1 MKLTKIRW
9 GPLFFGVFAI
19 AAGLLSGIYG
29 HELIAE
35 NGDAREVIVTTFS
48 ILAGFLIAVMTLL
61 GDQSMLPG
69 TWRIAEASR
78 QSIKAKLIRQK
89 WLFYTY
95 LITLILIFV
104 STLTATRWPEET
116 EWLERTYFAFAT
128 GAFLISFRLPTV
140 LMEVQMERVDAVV
153 AARRQT
159 ASKLERS

>member
-1 MKLTKIRW
+1 MKFTQLRW
-9 GPLFFGVFAI
+9 GRFLFGLFAI
-19 AAGLLSGIYG
+19 AAGFGAAIYG
-29 HELIAE
+29 HELITD

-89 WLFYTY
+89 WLFYIY

-104 STLTATRWPEET
+104 STLTAQRWPEET
-116 EWLERTYFAFAT
+116 EWLERIYFGFAT
-128 GAFLISFRLPTV
+128 GAFLISFRLPSI
-140 LMEVQMERVDAVV
+140 LMEVQMDRVDAVV
-153 AARRQT
+153 GARRQ
-159 ASKLERS
+159 ASSKLERS